1 MHIISIKFQ
10 SVYPLLYKVKPKLF
24 YTTLRQ
30 IQQGVYKPVELFF
43 ACCDV
48 VHPLHKLLEPIM
60 HIISMKFQS
69 VYPLLYYGK
78 RKLFCTTL
86 WQIQQGVYKP
96 VELFFTC
103 FDIVHPLHKLLEPIM
118 HIISMKFQTVYPLL
132 YYVKPKL
139 FCRTLRQIQQGV
151 YKPVKLF
158 FACCVVVH
166 PLHKLLEQTMHII
179 SMKFQC
185 LPTFVLHQNSTFL
198 HRFAANLT
206 MCLQACRVVFCL
218 L

>member
-10 SVYPLLYKVKPKLF
+10 SFYPLLYKVKPKLF

-86 WQIQQGVYKP
+86 RQIQQGVYKP

-103 FDIVHPLHKLLEPIM
+103 CDVVHPLNKLLEPIM

-179 SMKFQC
+179 SMKFQSVYPLLYYVKTQLFC
-185 LPTFVLHQNSTFL
+185 TGL
-198 HRFAANLT
+198 
-206 MCLQACRVVFCL
+206 LQI
-218 L
+218 